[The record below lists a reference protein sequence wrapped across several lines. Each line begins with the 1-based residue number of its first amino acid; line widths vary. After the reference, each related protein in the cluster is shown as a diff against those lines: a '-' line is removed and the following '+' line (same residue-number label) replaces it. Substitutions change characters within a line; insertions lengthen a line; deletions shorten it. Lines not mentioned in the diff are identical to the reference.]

1 MKLRAIILAAG
12 EGKRMRSKLPKVLH
26 QVNGQPMLEHVI
38 EAAEASK
45 VDECIVV
52 VGHGADAVRES
63 IPGHIKTVLQ
73 QQQLGTGHAVM
84 MAYDHLD
91 DDGLVM
97 VLYGD
102 GPLISEATLGDLMKY
117 HLEGSLSATVLTTEL
132 ENPHGYGR
140 ILRNENNELD
150 RIVEEKDTTAEES
163 KIREVNSGIY
173 CFAAAALKEALPKL
187 QNNNAQG
194 EYYLTDVLTI
204 IKELGLRVGIYK
216 ISDYEEIMAVNSR
229 QQLAEVEAIMRLRI
243 NRRHMDNGVTI
254 INPDHTYIGKN
265 VIIGQDTI
273 IYPGSSIKGKSTIGE
288 ACIIGANSNIEDS
301 QLADKVKIESSTI
314 TDSSVG
320 EHTTIGPYAYLRPG
334 SKIGRHVK
342 IGDFVEV
349 KNASIGDYSKA
360 SHLAYIGD
368 AEVGRHVNIG
378 CGVVFVNYDG
388 TRKNKTI
395 VEDYGFIGSNANLIA
410 PVIVRERGY
419 VASGST
425 ITKEV
430 PERSLA
436 IARCRQENKE
446 GWVDAKEPVKK

>member
-38 EAAEASK
+38 EAAEASR

-52 VGHGADAVRES
+52 VGHGADAVKES

-102 GPLISEATLGDLMKY
+102 GPLISEATLSDLMKY
-117 HLEGSLSATVLTTEL
+117 HLEEGLSATVLTTEL

-150 RIVEEKDTTAEES
+150 RIVEEKDTTAEER
-163 KIREVNSGIY
+163 IVREVNSGIY
-173 CFAAAALKEALPKL
+173 CFAAASLKAALPKL

-204 IKELGLRVGIYK
+204 IKEQGLRVGIYK

-243 NRRHMDNGVTI
+243 NRKHMDNGVTI

-273 IYPGSSIKGKSTIGE
+273 VYPGSSIKGKTTIGE
-288 ACIIGANSNIEDS
+288 ACMIGPNSNIEDS
-301 QLADKVKIESSTI
+301 QLADNVKIESSTI

-334 SKIGRHVK
+334 SRIGRHVK

-378 CGVVFVNYDG
+378 CGVVFANYDG
-388 TRKNKTI
+388 SKKNKTV
-395 VEDYGFIGSNANLIA
+395 VEDYGFIGSNANLVA

-430 PERSLA
+430 PKGSLA

-446 GWVDAKEPVKK
+446 GWVDTKEPVKK